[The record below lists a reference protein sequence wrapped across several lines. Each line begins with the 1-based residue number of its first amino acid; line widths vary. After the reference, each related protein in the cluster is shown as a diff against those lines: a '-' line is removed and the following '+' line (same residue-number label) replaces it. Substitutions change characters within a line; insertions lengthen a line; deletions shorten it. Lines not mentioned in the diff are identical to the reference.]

1 MEEEG
6 TERSAEYET
15 GEDEAGEAEA
25 VERLESPLSA
35 LGDRA
40 AELDQETLAE
50 ADEEERA
57 EIQRAAEELG
67 EGESPAFRA
76 PGVVK
81 LSRNFVLA
89 EFHCHD
95 GTRVPGKA
103 LPALR
108 RLVRQVLQPM
118 RNRFGECTVHSGY
131 RTDAH
136 NASVGGAP
144 QSQHLYHRTPKDV
157 AADVSFASGSPS
169 EWAAEADRLLRGGGG
184 IGTYAG
190 FTHVDNRPGTARWT
204 G

>member
-6 TERSAEYET
+6 TQRGAEYET

-25 VERLESPLSA
+25 VGQLESPLSA
-35 LGDRA
+35 LGEQA
-40 AELDQETLAE
+40 GQLDQETLAE
-50 ADEEERA
+50 TDEEERA
-57 EIQRAAEELG
+57 EIERAARELG
-67 EGESPAFRA
+67 EEEEPAFRA
-76 PGVVK
+76 PGVVR
-81 LSRNFVLA
+81 LSRHFVLA

-103 LPALR
+103 VPALR

-118 RNRFGECTVHSGY
+118 RDQFGRCTVHSGF

-144 QSQHLYHRTPKDV
+144 RSQHLYHRTPKDV

-169 EWAAEADRLLRGGGG
+169 EWAAEAERLLGGGGG
-184 IGTYAG
+184 IGTYAS
-190 FTHVDNRPGTARWT
+190 FTHVDNRSVAAHWT